1 MLKPVAL
8 TFKRNVYFF
17 IDAESLGGKNMPIP
31 GISSEEKF
39 SELAVAIRA
48 EISVGYQ
55 MQPGIKA
62 TDDGYRRAA
71 YLHRVIANIAEP
83 DDFTPLLERGRTLM
97 AAVEALL
104 LSSSERLKGR
114 VCEVIANKY
123 VELELVNKE
132 KTEIALQKPV
142 AFTTWIIQEYKKH
155 LSDTELADYNEKLKD
170 YRDGSM
176 VNPNLEK
183 AKASVASGLS
193 RVGSFFSSLARRNS
207 GAPPAA
213 SLAATASSDAVDAA
227 GTAMRPGTP
236 GSA

>member
-1 MLKPVAL
+1 M
-8 TFKRNVYFF
+8 R
-17 IDAESLGGKNMPIP
+17 IP

-39 SELAVAIRA
+39 SGLAVAIRA
-48 EISVGYQ
+48 EISAGYQ

-71 YLHRVIANIAEP
+71 YLHRVIASIAVS
-83 DDFTPLLERGRTLM
+83 DGFKPLLEREMTLM

-104 LSSSERLKGR
+104 LSSSERLKSR

-123 VELELVNKE
+123 MEFRLVTEE
-132 KTEIALQKPV
+132 KTAIVLQNSV
-142 AFTTWIIQEYKKH
+142 EFTTRIIQEYKKH
-155 LSDTELADYNEKLKD
+155 LSNTELADYNKELKD
-170 YRDGSM
+170 YSDGLM

-193 RVGSFFSSLARRNS
+193 RVGSFFSSLGRRNS
-207 GAPPAA
+207 GASPDA
-213 SLAATASSDAVDAA
+213 SSAETASSDAVDAA
-227 GTAMRPGTP
+227 GAAMRPGTP